1 MTGCERGE
9 EWGQCRITHDLCGKA
24 RGAIAFVIGGVCVVI
39 GKVKV
44 RWDVG
49 CGLGS
54 EAEKGQL
61 VKVGAKILFR
71 FEKIAALEVVTGN
84 VNVGGLPTISVR

>member
-1 MTGCERGE
+1 MGRQE
-9 EWGQCRITHDLCGKA
+9 GQKRN
-24 RGAIAFVIGGVCVVI
+24 VIGGVCVII